1 MPHQEAS
8 TSPAWTLKRSLGP
21 GYFGGATIRA
31 VKRSPARLV
40 IALSVAAVL
49 AIFILYTSIAG
60 AGTPEISPSTLGT
73 HAGHDVLLVG
83 TVVGRVAGDAHGDG
97 LRFTLADDHGTS
109 AKRTRVLYT
118 GSVPDLFKTGRQI
131 VVEGTLRG
139 GTFVAKPGSLV
150 TKCPSKYTPATSNA

>member
-1 MPHQEAS
+1 MLFP
-8 TSPAWTLKRSLGP
+8 TRSAARVFRRRYDLC
-21 GYFGGATIRA
+21 

-60 AGTPEISPSTLGT
+60 AGTPEISPSTLGQHT
-73 HAGHDVLLVG
+73 GEDVLLVG

-97 LRFTLADDHGTS
+97 LKFALRDDHGTS
-109 AKRTRVLYT
+109 TKQTRVLYT
-118 GSVPDLFKTGRQI
+118 GSVPDLFRTGRQV
-131 VVEGTLRG
+131 VVEGMLRN

-150 TKCPSKYTPATSNA
+150 TKCPSKYTPATSAT